1 MFGSFDFFSYL
12 CTRNQQTFGDM
23 EKNFNV
29 NEFIFGRTKAE
40 KKLAVLDQLSD
51 NDLRKAT
58 NDTILRI
65 FKECRGKDDDG
76 KPRDKFYI
84 SNERAAGNNWNST
97 IEFIHE
103 YKGRACIEFYVQNTK
118 TDWGESVEYNTFK
131 SGTEFRGYCSH
142 LGTSFRYDS
151 NDIANVIRCILKEF
165 VYYKYIERAEREHK
179 EKIAA
184 LLHWKIVNP
193 VYNKFYDEWRCK
205 YEMGGWNSSTPR
217 TNRYHRAKKA
227 VEGYATEHVDELT
240 GKSAEELQKIY
251 SDIFRNTD

>member
-40 KKLAVLDQLSD
+40 KKLAVLDQLGD

-65 FKECRGKDDDG
+65 FKECRGKDSDG
-76 KPRDKFYI
+76 KPNDRFWINGDRR
-84 SNERAAGNNWNST
+84 EGNNWNST
-97 IEFIHE
+97 IEFVYEHQG
-103 YKGRACIEFYVQNTK
+103 KACLCLYIQNSS
-118 TDWGESVEYNTFK
+118 TDSSICMSLDKFK
-131 SGTEFRGYCSH
+131 RGGSWYGTIRGTYTYSMEDVSRT
-142 LGTSFRYDS
+142 L
-151 NDIANVIRCILKEF
+151 RCILKEF

-193 VYNKFYDEWRCK
+193 VYNKFYDLWRCK
-205 YEMGGWNSSTPR
+205 YECGGCFRDTPN

-240 GKSAEELQKIY
+240 GMSAEELQKIY

>member
-1 MFGSFDFFSYL
+1 
-12 CTRNQQTFGDM
+12 M

-40 KKLAVLDQLSD
+40 KKLAVLDQLSGSE
-51 NDLRKAT
+51 LRKAT
-58 NDTILRI
+58 NETILRI

-84 SNERAAGNNWNST
+84 KNDRRAGNDWNST

-118 TDWGESVEYNTFK
+118 TDWGECVEYNTFK
-131 SGTEFRGYCSH
+131 SGTEFRGYCEH

-151 NDIANVIRCILKEF
+151 NDIANVIRCILKEL
-165 VYYKYIERAEREHK
+165 VYYKYIERAERERR
-179 EKIAA
+179 EKIAV
-184 LLHWKIVNP
+184 LLHWKIYNP
-193 VYNKFYDEWRCK
+193 VANKFYADWRCK
-205 YEMGGWNSSTPR
+205 YECGGCFRDTPN
-217 TNRYHRAKKA
+217 TDRYHRAEKA
-227 VEGYATEHVDELT
+227 VKGYVAEHVDELT

>member
-1 MFGSFDFFSYL
+1 
-12 CTRNQQTFGDM
+12 M
-23 EKNFNV
+23 EKSINI

-40 KKLAVLDQLSD
+40 KKLAVLDQLSG
-51 NDLRKAT
+51 NDLRRAT

-65 FKECRGKDDDG
+65 FKECRGKNDNG
-76 KPRDKFYI
+76 KPNDKFYI
-84 SNERAAGNNWNST
+84 KNDRRAGNNWNST

-131 SGTEFRGYCSH
+131 SGTEFRGYCDY
-142 LGTSFRYDS
+142 LGTSFRYSYDKVTE
-151 NDIANVIRCILKEF
+151 VIRCILKEF
-165 VYYKYIERAEREHK
+165 VYYKYIERAEREHR

-184 LLHWKIVNP
+184 LLHWKIYNP
-193 VYNKFYDEWRCK
+193 VANKFYADWRCRFD
-205 YEMGGWNSSTPR
+205 GGYPGAPHDR
-217 TNRYHRAKKA
+217 IDRYHRAEKA
-227 VEGYATEHVDELT
+227 VKGYVAEHVDELT

>member
-1 MFGSFDFFSYL
+1 
-12 CTRNQQTFGDM
+12 M

-40 KKLAVLDQLSD
+40 KKLAVLDQLSG

-58 NDTILRI
+58 NETILRI

-84 SNERAAGNNWNST
+84 SNKRAAGNNWNST

-118 TDWGESVEYNTFK
+118 TDWGESVDYNTFK
-131 SGTEFRGYCSH
+131 NGTEFSGYCSH
-142 LGTSFRYDS
+142 LGTTFRYNS
-151 NDIANVIRCILKEF
+151 KDIANVIRCILKEF
-165 VYYKYIERAEREHK
+165 VYYKYIERAEREHR

-184 LLHWKIVNP
+184 LLHYKILNP
-193 VYNKFYDEWRCK
+193 VLNKFYADWRCRFD
-205 YEMGGWNSSTPR
+205 GGYPGAPHDR
-217 TNRYHRAKKA
+217 IDRYHRAEKA
-227 VEGYATEHVDELT
+227 VKGYVAEHADELT

-251 SDIFRNTD
+251 SNIFRNTD

>member
-1 MFGSFDFFSYL
+1 
-12 CTRNQQTFGDM
+12 M

-40 KKLAVLDQLSD
+40 KKLEVLDNLSA
-51 NDLRKAT
+51 NDLRMAT

-84 SNERAAGNNWNST
+84 SNKRAAGNNWNST

-165 VYYKYIERAEREHK
+165 VYWKYIERAEREHK

-184 LLHWKIVNP
+184 LLNWKIANP
-193 VYNKFYDEWRCK
+193 VYNKFYDLWRCK
-205 YEMGGWNSSTPR
+205 YESGGCFRDTPN
-217 TNRYHRAKKA
+217 TDRYHRAEKA
-227 VEGYATEHVDELT
+227 VKGYVAEHVDELT

>member
-1 MFGSFDFFSYL
+1 
-12 CTRNQQTFGDM
+12 M
-23 EKNFNV
+23 EKSFNI
-29 NEFIFGRTKAE
+29 NEFVFGRTKAE
-40 KKLAVLDQLSD
+40 KKLEVLDSLNGSE
-51 NDLRKAT
+51 LRKAT

-84 SNERAAGNNWNST
+84 KNDRRAGNRLGGRGFWNST

-103 YKGRACIEFYVQNTK
+103 HKGRACIEFYVQNTK

-131 SGTEFRGYCSH
+131 SGTEFRGYCDY

-165 VYYKYIERAEREHK
+165 VYYKYIEKAERERK

-184 LLHWKIVNP
+184 LLHWKIYNP
-193 VYNKFYDEWRCK
+193 VANKFYADWRCK
-205 YEMGGWNSSTPR
+205 YESGGWNSSTP
-217 TNRYHRAKKA
+217 NKDRYHRAEKA
-227 VEGYATEHVDELT
+227 VKNYVVEHVDELT

>member
-1 MFGSFDFFSYL
+1 
-12 CTRNQQTFGDM
+12 M
-23 EKNFNV
+23 EKSINI

-40 KKLAVLDQLSD
+40 KKLEVLDQLSG

-58 NDTILRI
+58 NETILRI
-65 FKECRGKDDDG
+65 FKECRGKDDEG

-84 SNERAAGNNWNST
+84 SNKRAAGNNWNST

-131 SGTEFRGYCSH
+131 SGTEFRGYCSY
-142 LGTSFRYDS
+142 LSTSFRYNSD
-151 NDIANVIRCILKEF
+151 DIANVIRCILKEF

-193 VYNKFYDEWRCK
+193 VYNKFYDLWRCK
-205 YEMGGWNSSTPR
+205 YDGGYPGAPHDR
-217 TNRYHRAKKA
+217 IDRYHRAEKA
-227 VEGYATEHVDELT
+227 VKGYVAEHVDELT